1 MIIIQICY
9 RRRNNL
15 ALDTRRWEIC
25 SEIEGFDI
33 DLSEKVLLRQTSVDE
48 VEVEFFSCPGLEVS
62 NEKV

>member
-1 MIIIQICY
+1 MKL
-9 RRRNNL
+9 RV
-15 ALDTRRWEIC
+15 
-25 SEIEGFDI
+25 FDI